1 MRVHKNCHWADM
13 VWGTMWGSEQEAG
26 LDAAEH
32 EQAASS
38 ALAGKGTCC
47 RDSEEIDGVI
57 LCQSSLD
64 NSWTFSRQAAGD
76 KLSPSL

>member
-1 MRVHKNCHWADM
+1 MRVNKNCRRADM
-13 VWGTMWGSEQEAG
+13 VWDTMWGSEQKAG
-26 LDAAEH
+26 LDAVEH
-32 EQAASS
+32 EWATSS

-47 RDSEEIDGVI
+47 RDSEEIDGAI

-64 NSWTFSRQAAGD
+64 HSWTFRRQAAGD